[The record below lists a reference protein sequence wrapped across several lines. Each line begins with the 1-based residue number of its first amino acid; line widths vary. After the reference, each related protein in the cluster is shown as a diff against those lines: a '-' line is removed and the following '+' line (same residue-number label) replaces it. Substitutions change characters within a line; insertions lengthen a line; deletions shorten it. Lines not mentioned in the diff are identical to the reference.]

1 MTDKAIS
8 GTDSRNY
15 DRLLPC
21 PFCGGKYTQV
31 RWIGFKDKNK
41 GAFESGFRGEC
52 TECFAL
58 TRAFSTEA
66 EAIEA
71 WNTRTDPEFGSVAMT
86 EENMAAHG
94 WAKVVRCRDCKWC
107 MAYSNATYC
116 DRFAHALPTVEPDG
130 FCAWGERRDA

>member
-21 PFCGGKYTQV
+21 PFCGAEPEPINHGEHMFFDHDDACHFEM
-31 RWIGFKDKNK
+31 FK
-41 GAFESGFRGEC
+41 
-52 TECFAL
+52 
-58 TRAFSTEA
+58 RARSVAMVPDEIA
-66 EAIEA
+66 A
-71 WNTRTDPEFGSVAMT
+71 WNTRACGQCEYGAVPMT

-116 DRFAHALPTVEPDG
+116 DRFVHALPTVEPNG
-130 FCAWGERRDA
+130 FCAWGERRDEQ